1 MNNYEQNNPVAVRNL
16 QRYLR
21 QLAYHDPKIPMPPVD
36 GVFESQTREALE
48 AFQRLYGLPVT
59 GVADQVTWDTLYA
72 AYRASVAEYS
82 PPECVSI
89 FPRYPVGYELR
100 PGESGFPVLTLQF
113 MLRELRVSYGIT
125 LPVELTGSF
134 DEDTEDAVRGFQ
146 AKNFLPATG
155 RVGKLTWDLITDQF
169 NLL

>member
-1 MNNYEQNNPVAVRNL
+1 MNSFEQNNPVAVRNL

-21 QLAYHDPKIPMPPVD
+21 QLAYHDREIPMPPVD
-36 GVFESQTREALE
+36 GVFESQTRDALE

-59 GVADQVTWDTLYA
+59 GVADEKTWDTLYA

-82 PPECVSI
+82 PPACVSV
-89 FPRYPVGYELR
+89 FPRHPVGYELR

-113 MLRELRVSYGIT
+113 MLRELRVHYGAS
-125 LPVELTGSF
+125 LPVELTGTF
-134 DEDTEDAVRGFQ
+134 DEETEEAVRAFQ
-146 AKNFLPATG
+146 EKNFLPTTG
-155 RVGKLTWDLITDQF
+155 RVGKLTWDLVTDQF